1 MPTVLNVS
9 ITLGDCGCAA
19 SGSGV
24 LTYDGGSNWI
34 GSVNLGGCGSS
45 MAIRLRCVGTTWN
58 VGSDACLGGSFS
70 DTSGITDSCD
80 PLQITA
86 TIVPAFFCCPGQ
98 TTPST
103 VTITE

>member
-1 MPTVLNVS
+1 
-9 ITLGDCGCAA
+9 
-19 SGSGV
+19 
-24 LTYDGGSNWI
+24 
-34 GSVNLGGCGSS
+34 
-45 MAIRLRCVGTTWN
+45 
-58 VGSDACLGGSFS
+58 LGGSFS